1 MGGGGVNTAAF
12 YMRQLFFPN
21 KELSI
26 KQRVTARAEAYH
38 QLLQCAGVTLDSL
51 VTQHLVHIVG
61 NDPAY
66 MVVVHEAS
74 KPAVSYADANSLI
87 MGCISR
93 IELSTPESHSTA
105 SAFVGRSR
113 PERRPPLTE
122 EQKKNRVCHE
132 CGKKGHIRPACPQLN
147 KEKQDTAPLPR
158 PKRR

>member
-1 MGGGGVNTAAF
+1 MTEFEMNAAIVDVANPAKYADDGRNAFLRLENNAMGGGGVNTAAF

-21 KELSI
+21 MELPM
-26 KQRVTARAEAYH
+26 KQRAMAHAEAYH

-61 NDPAY
+61 NDRAY

-105 SAFVGRSR
+105 
-113 PERRPPLTE
+113 
-122 EQKKNRVCHE
+122 
-132 CGKKGHIRPACPQLN
+132 
-147 KEKQDTAPLPR
+147 
-158 PKRR
+158 